1 MNQNLQPKNRRIKSY
16 HVGGLP
22 IIHSIAERMR
32 LKEFLYQ
39 YIPPHKNEAIPS
51 VETLILLIYNL
62 TLGKSP
68 LYELDKWVRS
78 IDFRCINIEQYQ
90 DVSFN
95 DDRFGRG
102 LNKLYNIDR
111 ASLMTKFVVFVV
123 REFGVLIDRFHNDST
138 SVKAFGKF
146 PGKTKTGL
154 ELKQGNSKDH
164 RPDLKQ
170 LVFCLSVSSDGAI
183 PIHHKCYSGNVTD
196 DQTHIET
203 WNTLKKIAP
212 SPDFLYVADSKLCT
226 DEQLFHIVD
235 NGGRAITI
243 IPETWK
249 EVMLFKE
256 ELRKKKKG
264 KDIIWRRKKPGGFDE
279 QEYFSKFK
287 GSYYTKKRGY
297 KIHWIYS
304 SEKCKRDRE
313 SREKYLNKVEQRLTN
328 LNGKTNKRKLKTK
341 SAIEEASKKIL
352 EEYNAKNFFHITIGE
367 ITETYR
373 IQAGKGRP
381 GKNTRYTTRQ
391 NKLYTLTWTRKKKV
405 LKEEANIDGVFPLI
419 CTDTSLSA
427 KEVLK
432 TYKYQP
438 RLEKRFTQ
446 FKKVHSAAPLFF
458 KKVERVEA
466 NMFGFFCALMI
477 QALIEREVRNK
488 MKEKKIEKIIV
499 YPEERETSHPTT
511 NKILSLFDNIC
522 TYQIIEDDR
531 VVETFRDNLDDDQK
545 LILSLLDIKEDQYWN
560 GCSKIEN

>member
-123 REFGVLIDRFHNDST
+123 REFCVLIDRFHNDST

-249 EVMLFKE
+249 EVTLFKE
-256 ELRKKKKG
+256 ELRKKKKA
-264 KDIIWRRKKPGGFDE
+264 
-279 QEYFSKFK
+279 
-287 GSYYTKKRGY
+287 
-297 KIHWIYS
+297 KI
-304 SEKCKRDRE
+304 
-313 SREKYLNKVEQRLTN
+313 
-328 LNGKTNKRKLKTK
+328 
-341 SAIEEASKKIL
+341 
-352 EEYNAKNFFHITIGE
+352 
-367 ITETYR
+367 
-373 IQAGKGRP
+373 
-381 GKNTRYTTRQ
+381 
-391 NKLYTLTWTRKKKV
+391 
-405 LKEEANIDGVFPLI
+405 
-419 CTDTSLSA
+419 
-427 KEVLK
+427 
-432 TYKYQP
+432 
-438 RLEKRFTQ
+438 
-446 FKKVHSAAPLFF
+446 
-458 KKVERVEA
+458 
-466 NMFGFFCALMI
+466 
-477 QALIEREVRNK
+477 
-488 MKEKKIEKIIV
+488 
-499 YPEERETSHPTT
+499 
-511 NKILSLFDNIC
+511 
-522 TYQIIEDDR
+522 
-531 VVETFRDNLDDDQK
+531 
-545 LILSLLDIKEDQYWN
+545 
-560 GCSKIEN
+560 